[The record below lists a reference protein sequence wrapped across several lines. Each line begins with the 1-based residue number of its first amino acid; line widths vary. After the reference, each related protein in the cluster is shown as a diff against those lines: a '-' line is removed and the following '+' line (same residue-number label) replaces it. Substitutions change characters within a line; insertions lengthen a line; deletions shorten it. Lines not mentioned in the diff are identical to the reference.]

1 MARQLA
7 GLNVAQNKTLK
18 MSQNE
23 CCWSRIMNNIDEIYQ
38 ESRKKAVPSSLE
50 VEGRAKCRK

>member
-1 MARQLA
+1 
-7 GLNVAQNKTLK
+7 

-23 CCWSRIMNNIDEIYQ
+23 CCCSRIMNNIDEIYQ
-38 ESRKKAVPSSLE
+38 ESRKKAVQSSLE